1 MKLERT
7 QDELVLDLDLEAI
20 KWNADLKAFN
30 YANCL
35 TSLRSIFESDP
46 EVRDIVRW
54 VTLKHWYISYPRN
67 DSYSDLCKAIHAI
80 AVFTERFREP
90 SSGWR

>member
-1 MKLERT
+1 M
-7 QDELVLDLDLEAI
+7 LDLDLEAI

-54 VTLKHWYISYPRN
+54 VTLKHCIGT
-67 DSYSDLCKAIHAI
+67 LVIKK
-80 AVFTERFREP
+80 
-90 SSGWR
+90 